1 MALRSLETW
10 ASNAS
15 KARVL
20 ADLAT
25 LTDSSDSINKRV
37 HVGENQLVS
46 QCHITKILKKKNNA
60 YP

>member
-10 ASNAS
+10 ASKDS

-25 LTDSSDSINKRV
+25 RTDSSDSV
-37 HVGENQLVS
+37 YLLGVGDDEVQ
-46 QCHITKILKKKNNA
+46 TR
-60 YP
+60 

>member
-10 ASNAS
+10 ASNDS

-25 LTDSSDSINKRV
+25 LTDSSDSVFEVCGGGDGNDCAIR
-37 HVGENQLVS
+37 
-46 QCHITKILKKKNNA
+46 
-60 YP
+60 

>member
-10 ASNAS
+10 ASKDS

-25 LTDSSDSINKRV
+25 RTDSSDSVFLLDGVDGND
-37 HVGENQLVS
+37 NS
-46 QCHITKILKKKNNA
+46 
-60 YP
+60 